1 MWISVLAPFSLVY
14 RFTKKSWLAVA
25 AAGVFAFITATGQD
39 GMELLP
45 AVPYFFWVV
54 AQMLILAA
62 VFWLTDLLTCM
73 VAVFTAETFLLTFTV
88 VQIFGRTEPWVQRWG
103 LVPWVAIALAGI
115 ILWTK
120 PQIHA
125 GFRRVAAAFG

>member
-1 MWISVLAPFSLVY
+1 
-14 RFTKKSWLAVA
+14 
-25 AAGVFAFITATGQD
+25 
-39 GMELLP
+39 
-45 AVPYFFWVV
+45 
-54 AQMLILAA
+54 
-62 VFWLTDLLTCM
+62 M